1 MPALSDL
8 HKICGMLERGEIDR
22 TQFLD
27 LFTRQ
32 LTAEIGCSR
41 AGVRMLVDTPA
52 GRALR
57 CLAMYD
63 AAQSRV
69 VSPADLPTV
78 NSEPYFEAL
87 LRNGCVVAP
96 DARTHPATVCFGAVY
111 LVPSDVYSMMDVG
124 FSVNGMLFGTFS
136 CEEVGATMAWTQ
148 RQLQLLRK
156 TASRASLSLLHA
168 VTSQVD
174 TDPGALWETSS
185 PNRLVTMP
193 MSLDAK
199 N

>member
-1 MPALSDL
+1 
-8 HKICGMLERGEIDR
+8 
-22 TQFLD
+22 
-27 LFTRQ
+27 
-32 LTAEIGCSR
+32 
-41 AGVRMLVDTPA
+41 
-52 GRALR
+52 
-57 CLAMYD
+57 
-63 AAQSRV
+63 
-69 VSPADLPTV
+69 
-78 NSEPYFEAL
+78 
-87 LRNGCVVAP
+87 
-96 DARTHPATVCFGAVY
+96 VY